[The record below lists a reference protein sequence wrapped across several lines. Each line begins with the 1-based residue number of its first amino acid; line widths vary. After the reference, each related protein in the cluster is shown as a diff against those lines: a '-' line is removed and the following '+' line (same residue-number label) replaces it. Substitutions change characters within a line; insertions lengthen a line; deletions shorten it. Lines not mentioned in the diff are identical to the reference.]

1 MVTRNRPR
9 RDLKAALVLKGIT
22 QTELARRIH
31 RSRQYLSELLNGHRP
46 IPPDVAKL
54 ISFSTG
60 ISLAAIQPDGYLPE
74 REEVKA

>member
-1 MVTRNRPR
+1 MATATKPRPVR
-9 RDLKAALVLKGIT
+9 ELKAELVRRGIS

-31 RSRQYLSELLNGHRP
+31 KGRQYLNELLNGHRP

-60 ISLAAIQPDGYLPE
+60 IPLTTILGDGKAA
-74 REEVKA
+74 